1 MRLWVVEKAER
12 KADASRGG
20 DPLYLP
26 LRRRVMRLL
35 FVPEGLKL
43 PGDTGLTT
51 VMGDT
56 HRTVKSRETLL
67 KL

>member
-1 MRLWVVEKAER
+1 MRLWDAEKAER
-12 KADASRGG
+12 KADVSRGG

-26 LRRRVMRLL
+26 LRRGVMRLL

-43 PGDTGLTT
+43 PGDTGITT
-51 VMGDT
+51 GAGDT
-56 HRTVKSRETLL
+56 HKTVKSRETLL